1 MPKSISS
8 FELTLDNRPP
18 HQTLTSWLY
27 AQLRV
32 AILEGRLR
40 PGSRVPASRDFA
52 SQYGLSRGTVVSVF
66 ERLQAEGYVS
76 CVVGSGTRVNRI
88 ATADPVRTTNSEPP
102 AYIRRATADYVRPKP
117 WAGLA

>member
-27 AQLRV
+27 AQLRL
-32 AILEGRLR
+32 AIIEGRLR
-40 PGSRVPASRDFA
+40 PSTRLPASRDFA
-52 SQYGLSRGTVVSVF
+52 GQYGFSRGTVVSVF

-76 CVVGSGTRVNRI
+76 CRVGSGTRVNRVDP
-88 ATADPVRTTNSEPP
+88 ATPVRTPSAAPP
-102 AYIRRATADYVRPKP
+102 AYIRRVISDYRRPKP
-117 WAGLA
+117 WI